1 MGIDAGSGAQIR
13 DTEAQ
18 GRKFEDDASTPAIK
32 CAWGAGA
39 AASAADERQQGALM
53 QHRQTHEE
61 QECRV
66 VFLGPVRAGQGELGL
81 EFSESR
87 PTFWRVTFP
96 PEDRPI
102 IAVSHF
108 FDWYQ

>member
-1 MGIDAGSGAQIR
+1 MMQVAVRIRDTDAGQEVRRRRIDAGDQ
-13 DTEAQ
+13 
-18 GRKFEDDASTPAIK
+18 

-66 VFLGPVRAGQGELGL
+66 VFLGPVRAGQGEIGL
-81 EFSESR
+81 EFSEAR
-87 PTFWRVTFP
+87 PTFWRVTFLRKTGRRDIP
-96 PEDRPI
+96 RREP
-102 IAVSHF
+102 
-108 FDWYQ
+108 

>member
-1 MGIDAGSGAQIR
+1 MQVAVRIYATRRRRAGSSKTTHRRRRSNAH
-13 DTEAQ
+13 
-18 GRKFEDDASTPAIK
+18 
-32 CAWGAGA
+32 
-39 AASAADERQQGALM
+39 GALVLLQAQLTNGSRVRM